1 MFTKFGK
8 VGIKLCNFQI
18 PILQKFLLKMPTV
31 NGTIYITS
39 RKLVQ

>member
-1 MFTKFGK
+1 MYQLGFPHW
-8 VGIKLCNFQI
+8 CNK
-18 PILQKFLLKMPTV
+18 ILYYRNLLLKIPTV